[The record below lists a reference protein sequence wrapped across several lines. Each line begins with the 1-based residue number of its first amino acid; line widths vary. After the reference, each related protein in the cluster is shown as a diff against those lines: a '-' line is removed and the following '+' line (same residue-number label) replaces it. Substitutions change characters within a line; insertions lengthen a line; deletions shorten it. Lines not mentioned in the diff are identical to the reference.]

1 MEMKDRIRQLM
12 EDQNLS
18 QQEFAQ
24 RLNLSAASLSSIFTG
39 RTNPTNKHVL
49 AIHHAF
55 PEVNVNWLLF
65 GEGDKFNDPSASS
78 IPSNQEVVIEP
89 ILDGGAKID
98 PSKVESEA
106 SFFSQPVSSPQQLH
120 APATSKPELSFRNT
134 FLNTPIMNNIDKQQR
149 EIKEIRVFFD
159 DGTYEIFVPAKR

>member
-1 MEMKDRIRQLM
+1 MKDRIKQLM

>member
-1 MEMKDRIRQLM
+1 MKDRIRQLM

-106 SFFSQPVSSPQQLH
+106 SFFSQPVSSPQQLY

>member
-65 GEGDKFNDPSASS
+65 GEGDKFNNPSASS

-89 ILDGGAKID
+89 ILDGGTKID

-134 FLNTPIMNNIDKQQR
+134 HTMNNIDKQQR

>member
-12 EDQNLS
+12 DDQNLS

-65 GEGDKFNDPSASS
+65 GEGDKFNDASVLSSPSKQ
-78 IPSNQEVVIEP
+78 QEIIEP
-89 ILDGGAKID
+89 IFNEGGINSPYQAD
-98 PSKVESEA
+98 SEA
-106 SFFSQPVSSPQQLH
+106 SFFNQLAVSPQQNQVPA
-120 APATSKPELSFRNT
+120 APKLEPVYKGSSPNAIT
-134 FLNTPIMNNIDKQQR
+134 MNNLDKQKR

-159 DGTYEIFVPAKR
+159 DGTYEIFAPAKR

>member
-12 EDQNLS
+12 DDHNLS

-49 AIHHAF
+49 AIHNAF

-65 GEGDKFNDPSASS
+65 GEGDKFSNPSVLST
-78 IPSNQEVVIEP
+78 PSKQEVLVEP
-89 ILDGGAKID
+89 ILNDEVINSPYQTD
-98 PSKVESEA
+98 LEA
-106 SFFSQPVSSPQQLH
+106 SFFNQPGGSAQQQQV
-120 APATSKPELSFRNT
+120 LSTPKSESIYRSAS
-134 FLNTPIMNNIDKQQR
+134 LNSLTTNNIDKQRR

-159 DGTYEIFVPAKR
+159 DGTYEIFVPSKR

>member
-12 EDQNLS
+12 DDQNLS

-55 PEVNVNWLLF
+55 YLVKGISLMMLQFYLL
-65 GEGDKFNDPSASS
+65 P
-78 IPSNQEVVIEP
+78 P
-89 ILDGGAKID
+89 
-98 PSKVESEA
+98 
-106 SFFSQPVSSPQQLH
+106 
-120 APATSKPELSFRNT
+120 
-134 FLNTPIMNNIDKQQR
+134 NNK
-149 EIKEIRVFFD
+149 K
-159 DGTYEIFVPAKR
+159 

>member
-1 MEMKDRIRQLM
+1 MKDRIRQLM

-106 SFFSQPVSSPQQLH
+106 SFFSQPVNSPQQLH
-120 APATSKPELSFRNT
+120 APATSKSEPSFRNT
-134 FLNTPIMNNIDKQQR
+134 FSNTPIMNNIDKQQR

>member
-1 MEMKDRIRQLM
+1 MKDRIRQLM

>member
-12 EDQNLS
+12 DDHNLS

-65 GEGDKFNDPSASS
+65 GEGDKFSNASVLSTPSK
-78 IPSNQEVVIEP
+78 QEVVVEP
-89 ILDGGAKID
+89 ILNDEVINSPYQTD
-98 PSKVESEA
+98 LEA
-106 SFFSQPVSSPQQLH
+106 SFFNQPGGSAQQQQV
-120 APATSKPELSFRNT
+120 LSTPKSESIYRSAS
-134 FLNTPIMNNIDKQQR
+134 LNSLKTNNFDKQKR

-159 DGTYEIFVPAKR
+159 DGTYEIFVPSKR

>member
-1 MEMKDRIRQLM
+1 MIIEFD
-12 EDQNLS
+12 LS

>member
-12 EDQNLS
+12 DDHNLS

-65 GEGDKFNDPSASS
+65 GEGDKFSNASVLSTPSK
-78 IPSNQEVVIEP
+78 QEVVVEP
-89 ILDGGAKID
+89 ILNEEVINSSYQTDL
-98 PSKVESEA
+98 EA
-106 SFFSQPVSSPQQLH
+106 SFFNQPGGSAQQHQVLSTPKSESIYRSASPNAL
-120 APATSKPELSFRNT
+120 T
-134 FLNTPIMNNIDKQQR
+134 MNNFDKQKR

>member
-98 PSKVESEA
+98 PSKAESEA

-134 FLNTPIMNNIDKQQR
+134 HTMNNIDKQQR